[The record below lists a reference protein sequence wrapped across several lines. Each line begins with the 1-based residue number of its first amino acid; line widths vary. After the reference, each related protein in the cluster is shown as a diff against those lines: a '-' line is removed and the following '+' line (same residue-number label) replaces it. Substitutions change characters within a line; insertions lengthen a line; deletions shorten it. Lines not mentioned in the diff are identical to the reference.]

1 MVGRVVRIHIAFIRC
16 TVDASVDW
24 LCFSWYRKFRF
35 KRVILKI
42 YIGEPTCSPTTRL
55 CVQIKCALGTLTLWR
70 HHLMIIAHRLLNRL
84 RCTHRPAALDDHT
97 WLLGI
102 LGLASVAAAAL
113 LTDHIANAITYLQL
127 AYMRYLL
134 LLVLSIVLCA
144 FLIMLSLPLL
154 LKSKA
159 AVITVSSSVL

>member
-1 MVGRVVRIHIAFIRC
+1 
-16 TVDASVDW
+16 
-24 LCFSWYRKFRF
+24 
-35 KRVILKI
+35 
-42 YIGEPTCSPTTRL
+42 
-55 CVQIKCALGTLTLWR
+55 
-70 HHLMIIAHRLLNRL
+70 MIIAHRLLNRL